1 MADALLPR
9 DAERRRVCTYKR
21 RLAAAPAAALSEVR
35 ADGVQDVL
43 DAQLAVGVRS
53 RRDAVADADSESVR
67 VLGQRRPVPPQ
78 RRAAGPRDGA
88 VDSAATEPP
97 RVRRVDDRRGARA
110 AAERHDRA
118 RRRHEAAA
126 VPQPYRLE
134 LPEAAVRAADRPRFW
149 SRRVAVVRAQFVISG
164 GGARRGTQAVEAVG
178 ERVRARRGVARP
190 RRRRGRRR
198 RSRGRR
204 RRRLRRRRWGP
215 RSLFLLQAAR
225 VGRVPR
231 LRLAARTRARLL
243 QRPRVGRVARLG
255 LGAARGC
262 VEERVDAAEAAL
274 LRDGR
279 RGRVPPVQPLLA
291 RAGQELLLGPRE
303 GLVLAP
309 RGRRRLAPRRDRLG
323 PGRVEGVEERVVVG
337 RLCERRRRPGF
348 WNEGRRLGQRQGRV
362 RGRGVRHFRVVD
374 ALVRVL
380 ELVVIRGGRG
390 AEAPGRRAARKFY
403 KVGRRGRRARPRARP
418 REGGEPVAAA
428 PRVSH
433 GVAERGRVALGRR
446 LPRSQ

>member
-1 MADALLPR
+1 MRGDGPQADGHDPLQRHRAAVDARAQQRERDVADALLPR
-9 DAERRRVCTYKR
+9 DAERRRVGTYKR
-21 RLAAAPAAALSEVR
+21 RFAAAPAAALPEVG

-88 VDSAATEPP
+88 VDPAAAEPP

-134 LPEAAVRAADRPRFW
+134 LPEAAVRAADRARFRN
-149 SRRVAVVRAQFVISG
+149 RRVAVVRAQFVISG

-348 WNEGRRLGQRQGRV
+348 
-362 RGRGVRHFRVVD
+362 
-374 ALVRVL
+374 
-380 ELVVIRGGRG
+380 
-390 AEAPGRRAARKFY
+390 
-403 KVGRRGRRARPRARP
+403 
-418 REGGEPVAAA
+418 
-428 PRVSH
+428 
-433 GVAERGRVALGRR
+433 
-446 LPRSQ
+446 